1 MTSCWCKDY
10 YIYIIIEMN
19 VIEMNVIEMDVYI
32 EKGLFVEKYCF

>member
-10 YIYIIIEMN
+10 YIYII
-19 VIEMNVIEMDVYI
+19 IEMNVIEMDVYI